1 MGLENHYSAREVV
14 DLLGIT
20 FNNLHQLQHRGTLKW
35 TERVGQRVYY
45 PKDLVDAYHQKRL
58 ARKK

>member
-14 DLLGIT
+14 DLLNIT

-35 TERVGQRVYY
+35 TERVGQKVYY
-45 PKDLVDAYHQKRL
+45 PKDAVDAYHLKRL
-58 ARKK
+58 ARIK

>member
-1 MGLENHYSAREVV
+1 MVENHYSAKEVME
-14 DLLGIT
+14 LLEIT

-35 TERVGQRVYY
+35 TQKMGQKVYY

-58 ARKK
+58 LRKK